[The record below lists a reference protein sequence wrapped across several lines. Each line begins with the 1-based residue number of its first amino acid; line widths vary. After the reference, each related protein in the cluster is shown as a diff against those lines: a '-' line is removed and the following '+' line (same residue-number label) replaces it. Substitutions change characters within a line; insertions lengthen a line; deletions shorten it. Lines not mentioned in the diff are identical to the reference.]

1 MKRILVIVIL
11 AVILLA
17 STVAYA
23 DEHRESKFLGYN
35 TYLYS
40 VCLEGHVFVAA
51 IIRNAGASVTQVY
64 EMKDGKLV
72 PKTCQGSK

>member
-1 MKRILVIVIL
+1 MKRTLVIVFL
-11 AVILLA
+11 AVILL
-17 STVAYA
+17 SGTIAYA

-35 TYLYS
+35 TYIYS
-40 VCLEGHVFVAA
+40 VCLEDHVFVAA

-72 PKTCQGSK
+72 PKTCGNSE